1 MSHSLNN
8 ENYCMSMSC
17 GHIFLPFRSIC
28 KMAYYDLNLVK
39 LVFQLQP
46 APVRTDIFLWN
57 LLGLGSLRCGSAV
70 SSMNVLPLQK
80 TWILFPV
87 VFKHP
92 HHMAHNYLKFQLLGT
107 PTPPSGIHGHL
118 HYMHTC
124 THAHTHII
132 KNCSAI
138 LLLSQPHLCILIN
151 NAIPHP

>member
-28 KMAYYDLNLVK
+28 KMAYYDLNLVI
-39 LVFQLQP
+39 LVFQLQL

-57 LLGLGSLRCGSAV
+57 LLGLGSLRYGSAV
-70 SSMNVLPLQK
+70 SSMNVLSLQK

-87 VFKHP
+87 VFQHP
-92 HHMAHNYLKFQLLGT
+92 QHTAHNFLKFQLLGT
-107 PTPPSGIHGHL
+107 PKPSSGIHAHI
-118 HYMHTC
+118 HRC
-124 THAHTHII
+124 THAHMHTHII

-138 LLLSQPHLCILIN
+138 LLLSQPHLCTLIN
-151 NAIPHP
+151 YAIPHP